1 LETYKTILTKLDV
14 RQYDSKKVPAEVK
27 LRVLEAAR
35 ATGTGMNKQE
45 WRFILVQE
53 KEMIKKLAED
63 STSGGWVAGAN
74 FAVIVLSDPTLG
86 FHGIDAGRAVQNME
100 LAAWD
105 QGVISGI
112 YTGIKDEKMR
122 KDFAIPSTLKAVVV
136 VRLRLAVDRAG
147 FHRQVREQA
156 RSQETDVIALQLRHH
171 EKLYAFLNPC
181 QPSLVELQNR
191 NFQCT
196 KQACEIS
203 TP

>member
-1 LETYKTILTKLDV
+1 METYKTILTKLDI

-27 LRVLEAAR
+27 LKVLEAAR
-35 ATGTGMNKQE
+35 ATGTGRNMQE

-122 KDFAIPSTLKAVVV
+122 KDFAIPSSLKPVVV
-136 VRLRLAVDRAG
+136 VGFGYPLKRIVGKKKRMPLTELASIDKYG
-147 FHRQVREQA
+147 NKFD
-156 RSQETDVIALQLRHH
+156 SK
-171 EKLYAFLNPC
+171 KLM
-181 QPSLVELQNR
+181 
-191 NFQCT
+191 
-196 KQACEIS
+196 
-203 TP
+203 

>member
-1 LETYKTILTKLDV
+1 METYKTILTKLDI

-27 LRVLEAAR
+27 LKVLEAAR
-35 ATGTGMNKQE
+35 ATGTGRNMQE

-105 QGVISGI
+105 SGVISGI

-136 VRLRLAVDRAG
+136 VG
-147 FHRQVREQA
+147 FGYPVKKIVGKKNRMPLTEVA
-156 RSQETDVIALQLRHH
+156 SIDKYGGKFDPK
-171 EKLYAFLNPC
+171 KLM
-181 QPSLVELQNR
+181 
-191 NFQCT
+191 
-196 KQACEIS
+196 
-203 TP
+203 